1 MMPEQDMIHMTN
13 RELKR
18 LHFIKKAIDNEIT
31 QKHAAE
37 ACGLSERQVRRIITR
52 VREGGARA
60 IIHKSRGQPSHA
72 SLPTRLKQ
80 RIIALYKAK
89 YPDFG
94 PTLASEKFQ
103 EHNRIKIHPETLRL
117 WLKEFDVPYRTRKKR
132 PHREWRE
139 RRAALGEMI
148 QMDGSH
154 HDWLEGRGPWLVL
167 MGYIDDATGNVFA
180 RFYDFEGTFPAMDS
194 FLRYVQKYGLPQSVY
209 LDKHTTYKSNAK
221 PTLEEELQGKD
232 PKSQFER
239 ALGQLRVDVIHAHSP
254 QAKGRIE
261 RLFATFQD
269 RLVKELRLSKAKN
282 KDEANCVLEKYLP
295 KFNRRFTIEPR
306 TKANLHRPV
315 PNTLNLRRVLS
326 IHNMRALQNDNTI
339 RYNGQL
345 CLIKN
350 HWTQRRPKE
359 ILVVERSDGR
369 THLFDHGRR
378 LEYREVKEPPKK
390 VHRPK
395 SPKKLRRVVIPT
407 KAHPW
412 RHMAINPPDIGKP
425 PQNGATPRNVLRLS
439 TMRATFQT
447 QGISDHAPKRDSSTH
462 SPYPLK
468 SNGHIQPERGQQMV
482 LTTTPLE

>member
-18 LHFIKKAIDNEIT
+18 LHFIKKAMDNEIT
-31 QKHAAE
+31 QEHAAE

-72 SLPTRLKQ
+72 SLPKKLKQ

-117 WLKEFDVPYRTRKKR
+117 WLKECDVPYRTRKKR

-139 RRAALGEMI
+139 RRAACGEMI

-180 RFYDFEGTFPAMDS
+180 RFYDYEGTFPAMDS

-239 ALGQLRVDVIHAHSP
+239 ALEQLGVEIIHAHSP

-261 RLFATFQD
+261 RLFGTFQD

-282 KDEANCVLEKYLP
+282 KDEANRVLAKYLP
-295 KFNRRFTIEPR
+295 KFNRKFGIEPR
-306 TKANLHRPV
+306 TKTDLHRPA
-315 PNTLNLRRVLS
+315 PKTLELRHILS
-326 IHNMRALQNDNTI
+326 LHETRTLQNDNTI
-339 RYNGQL
+339 RYHQRTY
-345 CLIKN
+345 LIKH
-350 HWTQRRPKE
+350 HWSQKRPKD
-359 ILVVERSDGR
+359 ILVVEKFDGA
-369 THLFDHGRR
+369 TGLYDGKTR
-378 LEYREVKEPPKK
+378 LAYVEVKEPPKK
-390 VHRPK
+390 APRPK
-395 SPKKLRRVVIPT
+395 PPKRLHRIVIPT
-407 KAHPW
+407 ETHPW
-412 RHMAINPPDIGKP
+412 RRMAISPPDIGKV
-425 PQNGATPRNVLRLS
+425 PQNGATPRNILRLNAI
-439 TMRATFQT
+439 RAAFQT
-447 QGISDHAPKRDSSTH
+447 QGISDHAPKRGSSTH

-468 SNGHIQPERGQQMV
+468 INGHIQPERGQQMV